1 MGRCFSY
8 LDLSRRRE
16 RSVAIEFDA
25 RAAGARRLKDKVCV
39 VTGAG
44 QGIGRATAKRLG
56 AEGGKIVVADR
67 IDTSATETV
76 TELRDHGVDAT
87 KALFDLR
94 TFAGAQDLITQAQ
107 ATYGRIDVLVN
118 NVGGTIWIKPYHL
131 YTEDEVKLEI
141 ERSLFPTLWCCLA
154 VLPIMINQNFGSIVN
169 VGSQSTRGL
178 YRLPYA
184 TSKGGILALTRVL
197 AMEYGRHGI
206 RVNTVAPGGTEI
218 HDRKTPRQFI
228 EPGLMADDDASA
240 EAEGYRREMAEDIR
254 NQQALKRRGL
264 PEEQAAAIAFLASDD
279 ASFITGQV
287 INCSGG
293 QS

>member
-1 MGRCFSY
+1 MVEGRDS
-8 LDLSRRRE
+8 
-16 RSVAIEFDA
+16 

-44 QGIGRATAKRLG
+44 QGIGRAAARRLG
-56 AEGGKIVVADR
+56 EEGGKIVVADR
-67 IDTSATETV
+67 IDSGASAAV
-76 TELRDHGVDAT
+76 AELRKSGAEATTALVDVST
-87 KALFDLR
+87 S
-94 TFAGAQDLITQAQ
+94 AGAQDLMRA
-107 ATYGRIDVLVN
+107 ALAAYGRIDVLVN

-141 ERSLFPTLWCCLA
+141 ERSLYPTLWCCLA
-154 VLPIMINQNFGSIVN
+154 ALPIMIEQQSGTIVN

-184 TSKGGILALTRVL
+184 ASKGGIVALTKVL
-197 AMEYGRHGI
+197 AMEYGRYGI

-218 HDRKTPRQFI
+218 SDRVTPRQLI
-228 EPGLMADDDASA
+228 RPGVLA
-240 EAEGYRREMAEDIR
+240 EDNSEMERYRKEMAEDIR
-254 NQQALKRRGL
+254 NQQALRRRGV
-264 PEEQAAAIAFLASDD
+264 PEEQAAAIAFLASED

>member
-1 MGRCFSY
+1 MAGE
-8 LDLSRRRE
+8 LDP
-16 RSVAIEFDA
+16 

-44 QGIGRATAKRLG
+44 QGIGRATARRLG
-56 AEGGKIVVADR
+56 EEGGKIVVADR
-67 IDTSATETV
+67 VDKGASEAVE
-76 TELRDHGVDAT
+76 ELRSHGVEAI
-87 KALFDLR
+87 KVLADLSA
-94 TFAGAQDLITQAQ
+94 FAGAHELMNAAMTAF
-107 ATYGRIDVLVN
+107 GRIDVLVN

-131 YTEDEVKLEI
+131 YTEDEVKREL
-141 ERSLFPTLWCCLA
+141 ERSLYPTLWCCLA
-154 VLPIMINQNFGSIVN
+154 AVPIMMTQQSGAIVN
-169 VGSQSTRGL
+169 LGSQSPRGL

-184 TSKGGILALTRVL
+184 ASKGGIAAMTKVL

-218 HDRKTPRQFI
+218 ADRVTPRQFI
-228 EPGLMADDDASA
+228 GPGVMAEDDPLA
-240 EAEGYRREMAEDIR
+240 EQYRREMAEDIR
-254 NQQALKRRGL
+254 SQQALRRRGL
-264 PEEQAAAIAFLASDD
+264 PEEQAAAVAFLASDD